1 MKFIFIFLL
10 AVANSALAMDC
21 TIQHAIE
28 KENEYLSYA
37 LPAIAE
43 ANPKV
48 RNQTNLIHIS
58 VFDTFIFLPNRYFIT
73 AKSDGFSLIVN
84 TRGRSDFYGCSLQA
98 GEFFSGTIRYG
109 KIESCDCEKPEDLSG
124 TDLEISDH
132 QINDQISMRLIS
144 SQSLSVVA
152 AYIFFKGSYMHISDT
167 NNDLYKHV
175 LFQLKGFKNGV

>member
-10 AVANSALAMDC
+10 VIANSALAMDC
-21 TIQHAIE
+21 TIQQAID

-58 VFDTFIFLPNRYFIT
+58 VFDTFIFLPNRYFFT
-73 AKSDGFSLIVN
+73 AKQDGFSLIGN
-84 TRGRSDFYGCSLQA
+84 TRGRTDFYGCSLQA
-98 GEFFSGTIRYG
+98 GEFFSGTISYG
-109 KIESCDCEKPEDLSG
+109 KIESCNCEKSNDLSG

-132 QINDQISMRLIS
+132 KINDQISIRLVS
-144 SQSLSVVA
+144 SQSLGIVE
-152 AYIFFKGSYMHISDT
+152 AYIFFKGDYMRISDT
-167 NNDLYKHV
+167 NNNLYKHV
-175 LFQLKGFKNGV
+175 LFQLKGFKQ